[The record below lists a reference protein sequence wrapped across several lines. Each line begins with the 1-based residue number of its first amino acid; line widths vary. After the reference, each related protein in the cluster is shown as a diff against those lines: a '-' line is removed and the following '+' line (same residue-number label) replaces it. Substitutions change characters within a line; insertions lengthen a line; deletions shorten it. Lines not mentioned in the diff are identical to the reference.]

1 MVRTSLVYDDICDI
15 LNISFSQDLRLNMP
29 RILEIAQLGAPV
41 IRERAAEVRD
51 IHDPQLHALIDD
63 LFVRVAEENG
73 MGIAAPQVSVSKRII
88 ILSPK
93 PNARYPYAPTMEPT
107 AMINPEMTWG
117 SSEMEKDWEGCLT
130 VPGIRGLVPRHLA
143 IRVRYQT
150 RHGVLIETEYK
161 GFLARVFQ
169 HEVDHL
175 DGLVFLDRVETT
187 HDLVTEHEWQKIIA
201 QRSQP

>member
-1 MVRTSLVYDDICDI
+1 MT
-15 LNISFSQDLRLNMP
+15 Q
-29 RILEIAQLGAPV
+29 ILEIAQLGAPV
-41 IRERAAEVRD
+41 IREKAAEVTD
-51 IHDPQLHALIDD
+51 LQDPQLHALIDN
-63 LFVRVAEENG
+63 LFATVAHENG

-93 PNARYPYAPTMEPT
+93 PNARYPYAPTMEAT

-117 SSEMEKDWEGCLT
+117 SSEMDKDWEGCLT
-130 VPGIRGLVPRHLA
+130 VPGLRGLVPRHRA

-150 RHGVLIETEYK
+150 RDGAILETEYG

-175 DGLVFLDRVETT
+175 DGLVFLDRIEST
-187 HDLVTEHEWQKIIA
+187 HDLVTDLEWQKIIA
-201 QRSQP
+201 HRRQAEGSESSRDM